1 MMLGMEF
8 VFGGVPS
15 LNVHRIGNKMQ
26 TKSEMQANRN
36 GLEPMKNMDRKS
48 IDWYDFLRN
57 RVNSFIKWDLVR
69 FFHHNPHTRDTAE
82 NIAQYMGRDLHV
94 VEREL
99 NELVKVRVLQTDII
113 TGTNVYCLSD
123 DTETRRLINA
133 FMEACQDRDFRVKAI
148 SHVIRGM
155 QFSPR
160 NDF

>member
-1 MMLGMEF
+1 
-8 VFGGVPS
+8 
-15 LNVHRIGNKMQ
+15 MQ
-26 TKSEMQANRN
+26 TKPELQTNRSN
-36 GLEPMKNMDRKS
+36 SDTVKNLDRKS

-99 NELVKVRVLQTDII
+99 NDLVKVHVLQADVI
-113 TGTNVYCLSD
+113 TGTNVYCLND
-123 DTETRRLINA
+123 DSEMRRLINA
-133 FMEACQDRDFRVKAI
+133 FMEACQDREFRVKAI

-155 QFSPR
+155 QFNSR